1 MEKYESKIKV
11 VKASPED
18 IYAIMTD
25 LSQVNGILPS
35 GLSDKIKDAQVSADE
50 CSFDIDKIGRVA
62 LKIAD
67 RQPCSLVKYALSAAM
82 SLGINLFLQIKE
94 APQASSEPESRIKVS
109 LTADIPFMLKP
120 LIGGKLQEIVDRVA
134 ETVAMKS
141 YK

>member
-11 VKASPED
+11 VKASPEE

-25 LSQVNGILPS
+25 LSRVNGILPANI
-35 GLSDKIKDAQVSADE
+35 SDKIKDTQVSADE

-94 APQASSEPESRIKVS
+94 APQSSSEPESRIKVS

-120 LIGGKLQEIVDRVA
+120 LVGGKLQDVVDRVA
-134 ETVAMKS
+134 ETIALRS

>member
-25 LSQVNGILPS
+25 LSQVNGILPANVS
-35 GLSDKIKDAQVSADE
+35 NMIKDTQVSADE
-50 CSFDIDKIGRVA
+50 CSFNIDKIGRVA
-62 LKIAD
+62 LMITE
-67 RQPCSLVKYALSAAM
+67 RQPSSLVKYALSAAM
-82 SLGINLFLQIKE
+82 SLGINVFLQIKE
-94 APQASSEPESRIKVS
+94 APQPSAEPESRIKVS

-120 LIGGKLQEIVDRVA
+120 LIGGKLQEVVDRVA
-134 ETVAMKS
+134 ETIAVKS